1 MNKQESYQVLALLQ
15 ANYPDAFRG
24 MSGDAAKTKIGLWAD
39 IFADE
44 PFDLV
49 VMAAKA
55 YMATDT
61 KGFMPTVG
69 QLKDRIDKMRTPEQM
84 TGMEAWA
91 IVAKALRNSC
101 YGAEEEFQRL
111 PDTIRRVVGSPSQ
124 LKEWAQMDTETV
136 QSVVS
141 SNFQKSFRTRQDQER
156 EVAKLPAAVR
166 SFVAELAGNLEFRQL
181 AEGSEAVHGG

>member
-24 MSGDAAKTKIGLWAD
+24 MSEDAAKTKIGLWAD

-61 KGFMPTVG
+61 KGFMPTVSG
-69 QLKDRIDKMRTPEQM
+69 LRFMSWTALANGAQREATTRT
-84 TGMEAWA
+84 
-91 IVAKALRNSC
+91 
-101 YGAEEEFQRL
+101 
-111 PDTIRRVVGSPSQ
+111 
-124 LKEWAQMDTETV
+124 
-136 QSVVS
+136 
-141 SNFQKSFRTRQDQER
+141 
-156 EVAKLPAAVR
+156 
-166 SFVAELAGNLEFRQL
+166 
-181 AEGSEAVHGG
+181 